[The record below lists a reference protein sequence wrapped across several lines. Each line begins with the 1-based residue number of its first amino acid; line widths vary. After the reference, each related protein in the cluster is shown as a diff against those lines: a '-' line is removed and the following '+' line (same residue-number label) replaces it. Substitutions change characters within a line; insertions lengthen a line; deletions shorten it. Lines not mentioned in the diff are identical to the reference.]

1 MPSAETRI
9 RTGNAAAYLARL
21 CGHLAK
27 LAAPRRFPGHAP
39 RSHAG
44 GTPPAVLH
52 VEHTADAGTITLG
65 WGQLT
70 MRATAGEL
78 IIRAEAA
85 SQEDLH
91 RIQEMTAGRLLKFG
105 RREDLDIRW
114 TAVADTVSDT

>member
-9 RTGNAAAYLARL
+9 ETGNAEAYLARL
-21 CGHLAK
+21 CGHLGK

-44 GTPPAVLH
+44 AAPPAVLR
-52 VEHTADAGTITLG
+52 VEQETGAAAITLA

-70 MRATAGEL
+70 LRATAGEL
-78 IIRAEAA
+78 MIRADA
-85 SQEDLH
+85 SSEEYLH
-91 RIQEMTAGRLLKFG
+91 RIEDMTAGRLRKFG

-114 TAVADTVSDT
+114 TPVAGAA

>member
-9 RTGNAAAYLARL
+9 RTGNAAAYLTRL

-27 LAAPRRFPGHAP
+27 LAAPHRLQGHASRP
-39 RSHAG
+39 HAG
-44 GTPPAVLH
+44 GQPPAVLH
-52 VEHTADAGTITLG
+52 VEHTGDAGAIALT

-70 MRATAGEL
+70 LRATAGEL
-78 IIRAEAA
+78 LIRADAA
-85 SQEDLH
+85 SQDSLR

-114 TAVADTVSDT
+114 TAVD